1 MTHGELKI
9 GALFIWTRYEFY
21 SVHVFAILLHCRIDF
36 DKATQ
41 TDRQIIIIIIIM
53 ETISIAPKNR
63 MNGTYMTEQ
72 KVNKSV

>member
-1 MTHGELKI
+1 MCTFSAYYYI
-9 GALFIWTRYEFY
+9 AF
-21 SVHVFAILLHCRIDF
+21 F

-41 TDRQIIIIIIIM
+41 TDRQIIIIVIIM
-53 ETISIAPKNR
+53 KTIYIAPKNR